1 MELYKV
7 IYQKLVYNNSNKS
20 NNFVFSCTNFTVD
33 KYTTTK
39 DKYNDVKKVYDSDW
53 LSNKFKNEVIDN
65 LRLTN
70 KVYFGFH
77 KLYIH
82 ITTKTVKHHEYY
94 YDLCGNSLLS
104 LNESCKIRLYENNM
118 YYTFRI
124 SDIINIIRTSLTYN
138 DYFVLSPKQICNPFT
153 NKPFSLS
160 NHYNIYYYL
169 KQSNYNI
176 PNLYNYYY
184 QCNFNRKIMAI
195 KYDYEI
201 KEYIITKHVNE
212 LTPNKLIKRINQMLF
227 IFKPLLKSISIS
239 KYFPKDKLIE
249 VFTPFLKYYYI
260 VQNTHNSRKMY
271 YTREYL
277 LKKIIMFDIQN
288 KMFGRMI
295 ISRNKKLL
303 FDKQSNMFI
312 NDITTEKKTYTEY
325 IPFYKLDINKVPY
338 SRLTD
343 VKEDTIIRIFN
354 DHSHIIHDDYEFSD
368 DDDISGDDDTIRSNE
383 NNRYDNDSVTSDNN
397 SDINFD
403 NDAVIHSEI
412 THNTLTTNNLSTM
425 NNGGRIN
432 INIIE
437 QIGEML
443 LERIQRIEDPSII
456 LQNDTEDKINF

>member
-7 IYQKLVYNNSNKS
+7 IYKKLVYNNSNKN

-39 DKYNDVKKVYDSDW
+39 DKYNDVKQVYDSEW
-53 LSNKFKNEVIDN
+53 LSNKFRNEVIDN
-65 LRLTN
+65 LQLTN

-77 KLYIH
+77 KLYIN
-82 ITTKTVKHHEYY
+82 ITSKTTKHHEYY
-94 YDLCGNSLLS
+94 EDLCGNSLLS

-124 SDIINIIRTSLTYN
+124 SDIINIIRASLTYN

-212 LTPNKLIKRINQMLF
+212 LTPNKIIKRINEMLF
-227 IFKPLLKSISIS
+227 IFKPLLKSISVS

-288 KMFGRMI
+288 KMFGRII

-303 FDKQSNMFI
+303 FDKESNKII
-312 NDITTEKKTYTEY
+312 NKITREKKTYTECV
-325 IPFYKLDINKVPY
+325 PFYKLDINKVPY
-338 SRLTD
+338 SRLAD

-368 DDDISGDDDTIRSNE
+368 DDDSYEEYHDIIRGNE
-383 NNRYDNDSVTSDNN
+383 NNRYDNESITSDNN
-397 SDINFD
+397 SDINSD

-412 THNTLTTNNLSTM
+412 TNGMITRHVSNM
-425 NNGGRIN
+425 NM
-432 INIIE
+432 NIIE
-437 QIGEML
+437 QIGEIL
-443 LERIQRIEDPSII
+443 LERIQHIEEDSPIVI
-456 LQNDTEDKINF
+456 NNDTEDKI